1 MRNPVSQRFEL
12 YQRQRFLDPLFQLL
26 PAYLACLQ
34 SKCDVPCRRKMRK
47 QRIALEDHTYVAPI
61 RRFGGDISPTEQ
73 NASFCRRN
81 ESGDNSQASSFPAA
95 TWSKNCEKFAF
106 LDPDIEISNGFE
118 ISECLMQL
126 SQLDTGHS

>member
-1 MRNPVSQRFEL
+1 
-12 YQRQRFLDPLFQLL
+12 
-26 PAYLACLQ
+26 
-34 SKCDVPCRRKMRK
+34 MRK
-47 QRIALEDHTYVAPI
+47 QRIALENHTYVAPI

-73 NASFCRRN
+73 NAPFCRRN

-126 SQLDTGHS
+126 SQLDTGHSPTVIDRELLFASARKDTAVPKRIYPRKILIVH